1 LAGFCGLQTYPGL
14 QPKVRSESTARGA
27 VTPVGAG
34 QSVTSKMGVTVM
46 TSPGTVT
53 VDGGIVCVVVV
64 VVVLPG
70 SVVVIVVPSSVM
82 VTVSPGVSTMMV
94 EIMVWPGR
102 VVTSPGRVMVDPGSV
117 TVGPGAVT
125 VGPGAVTVGPGTV
138 VGIVVGTV
146 VNDTTGTLLMMVST
160 VVSVAVVMLVEMM
173 VVPDVIYTGYDVVK
187 VVVVVSVV
195 DSQMVVGHV

>member
-14 QPKVRSESTARGA
+14 QPKVRSESTASGA

-34 QSVTSKMGVTVM
+34 QSVRSRIGVTVM

-70 SVVVIVVPSSVM
+70 SVVVTVVPSSVI
-82 VTVSPGVSTMMV
+82 VTVSPGVSTMIV
-94 EIMVWPGR
+94 EMIVWPGR

-117 TVGPGAVT
+117 TVGPGAVM
-125 VGPGAVTVGPGTV
+125 VGPGTV
-138 VGIVVGTV
+138 VGIVVATV
-146 VNDTTGTLLMMVST
+146 VNDTTGTLLIMVST

-187 VVVVVSVV
+187 VVVVVNVV
-195 DSQMVVGHV
+195 DSHIVVGNV